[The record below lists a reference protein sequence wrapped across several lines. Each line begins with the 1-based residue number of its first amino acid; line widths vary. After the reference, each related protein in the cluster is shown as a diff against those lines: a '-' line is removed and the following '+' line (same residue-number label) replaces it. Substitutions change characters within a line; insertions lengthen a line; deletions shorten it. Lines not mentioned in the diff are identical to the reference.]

1 MPLWEPRRRIELAY
15 QRALERLLKQALFTC
30 RDCSSYA
37 AFKRAMDAWSKT
49 AEFKEFSEALAGKMI
64 TGLFADVGRNWREA
78 ARYNSKTREMY
89 MRLMKSMAGERGRRV
104 QDMVRENAALIQT
117 LPLSTA
123 EQVSDYA
130 AEQAAKG
137 RRPEDIEAEILKLF
151 PNRTRARSKL
161 IARTEMAKYHTAM
174 IQADC
179 QDLGHNWYFWRC
191 VRDERSR
198 SAHKRMN
205 GILCCWDDPPNPEA
219 LFPGYQ
225 KPYGRYPPGGTFN
238 CRCTPEPLIV
248 PEQIPATVKVHRGG
262 QITRMNKSAII
273 EMVGGLV

>member
-49 AEFKEFSEALAGKMI
+49 EEFREFSEALAGKMI

-89 MRLMKSMAGERGRRV
+89 MRLIKSMAGERGRRV
-104 QDMVRENAALIQT
+104 QEMIRENAELIQT

-179 QDLGHNWYFWRC
+179 QDLGHNWYFWRS

-198 SAHKRMN
+198 SAHKKWMASCALGMIRRIRRRYFPDIRSPMVD
-205 GILCCWDDPPNPEA
+205 IRPAERLIADVRRSRLLCRNK
-219 LFPGYQ
+219 YRT
-225 KPYGRYPPGGTFN
+225 RYRYIKT
-238 CRCTPEPLIV
+238 EKLHV
-248 PEQIPATVKVHRGG
+248 
-262 QITRMNKSAII
+262 
-273 EMVGGLV
+273 